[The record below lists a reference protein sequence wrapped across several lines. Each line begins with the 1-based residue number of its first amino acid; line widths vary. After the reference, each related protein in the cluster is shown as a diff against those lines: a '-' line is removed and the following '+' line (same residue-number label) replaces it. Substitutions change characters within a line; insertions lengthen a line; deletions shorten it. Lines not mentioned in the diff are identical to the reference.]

1 MSQINEEIL
10 ESCFQKYNFFKN
22 VPEFI
27 IGGNFSI
34 VLLAVIDPQT
44 VKELVTI
51 KPILPVFWVILCLS
65 FLIFSVIKK
74 SNLEEKIVEIINKQ
88 DTIIKNVKE
97 VKLLKTSKKIHEAE
111 VTFEND
117 EIEIMELIIVEN
129 AELTKDVIEYKKIP
143 KAIYKNRNF
152 SDKLNIPILNIRNQE
167 KIVVATTT
175 LTK

>member
-1 MSQINEEIL
+1 MFSPLITVLWLVVTTVSAGTGMVCEERL
-10 ESCFQKYNFFKN
+10 
-22 VPEFI
+22 
-27 IGGNFSI
+27 
-34 VLLAVIDPQT
+34 
-44 VKELVTI
+44 
-51 KPILPVFWVILCLS
+51 
-65 FLIFSVIKK
+65 
-74 SNLEEKIVEIINKQ
+74 
-88 DTIIKNVKE
+88 KNVKE

-117 EIEIMELIIVEN
+117 EIEITELIIVEN